1 MRLGHQFR
9 ISAYAYLSQL
19 QEVTWDAI
27 PRQHADLAWQYCM
40 GEADELIAA
49 DPSTVWVSKT
59 SPPGMPVVKSLQ
71 PSMLLPVRQL
81 GLRFLKRQQA
91 LPVSLA
97 TTVFPKPSRAPAATS
112 SSSSSVK
119 RESDEKGPVPVK
131 ATPTPPWRSP
141 KAKASKE
148 DSASLPPGRGQQRP
162 PEPSRPPAP
171 VRAEEADD
179 RAFDLA
185 AQGWATPGNSGN
197 PEPPALLFR
206 GADGTGD
213 IWLGG
218 LPKDASWLRERGI
231 TLLLSAM
238 GKTAAQAGGTSGAQL
253 LQHAV
258 PVSHHGQARGN
269 AWKDAKQFILPTLR
283 AGESVYIHCLAGVHR
298 APVLAALMLA
308 WVSRRAFDD
317 CYRQVEQLRAVD
329 PAGVRERRGGAD
341 IFKWAASGAAEDV
354 PQRIPRPP
362 FTWVCSRKRG
372 SLWHI
377 RKGDAPWCQWRQLA
391 RSFKGEVYFADSVE
405 EALGYQRSICKMC
418 KAVLPASMQLR
429 AGN

>member
-1 MRLGHQFR
+1 MRRGRFLSRRDLLLHGGPQRPTLRRKSQPVYHLGEV
-9 ISAYAYLSQL
+9 SSDL
-19 QEVTWDAI
+19 Q
-27 PRQHADLAWQYCM
+27 
-40 GEADELIAA
+40 
-49 DPSTVWVSKT
+49 
-59 SPPGMPVVKSLQ
+59 SPLGLQ
-71 PSMLLPVRQL
+71 PLFVLKKLTIELLIWPRSA
-81 GLRFLKRQQA
+81 GLHQA
-91 LPVSLA
+91 TQA
-97 TTVFPKPSRAPAATS
+97 IR
-112 SSSSSVK
+112 
-119 RESDEKGPVPVK
+119 
-131 ATPTPPWRSP
+131 
-141 KAKASKE
+141 
-148 DSASLPPGRGQQRP
+148 
-162 PEPSRPPAP
+162 SRPHSCF
-171 VRAEEADD
+171 EEPMG
-179 RAFDLA
+179 
-185 AQGWATPGNSGN
+185 QVTSG
-197 PEPPALLFR
+197 L
-206 GADGTGD
+206 
-213 IWLGG
+213 IGG

-238 GKTAAQAGGTSGAQL
+238 GKTAAQAGGTSGAPF

-258 PVSHHGQARGN
+258 PISHHGQAREN
-269 AWKDAKQFILPTLR
+269 AWKDAKQLMLPTLR
-283 AGESVYIHCLAGVHR
+283 AGESAYVHCLAGVHR

-308 WVSRRAFDD
+308 WVSRRTFDD

-341 IFKWAASGAAEDV
+341 IFKWAASRAAEDV

-391 RSFKGEVYFADSVE
+391 PSFKGEVYFADSVE